1 MLEPMKRETANAE
14 TPARSA
20 KVAQVYSHESPV
32 R

>member
-1 MLEPMKRETANAE
+1 MLEPMKREAANTE

-20 KVAQVYSHESPV
+20 KVVYVYSHESPI